1 VPLDEVVEL
10 PGQLDGPIETMN
22 RTQVAGIMQKAL
34 KKLSRDHQEI
44 MRLVFYEEMPYE
56 EIASLLSIPENTV
69 KTRVYH
75 AKRQLKQLLDTFTRQ
90 GAL

>member
-1 VPLDEVVEL
+1 
-10 PGQLDGPIETMN
+10 
-22 RTQVAGIMQKAL
+22 
-34 KKLSRDHQEI
+34 

-75 AKRQLKQLLDTFTRQ
+75 AKRQLKQILDTLARQ
-90 GAL
+90 GAM